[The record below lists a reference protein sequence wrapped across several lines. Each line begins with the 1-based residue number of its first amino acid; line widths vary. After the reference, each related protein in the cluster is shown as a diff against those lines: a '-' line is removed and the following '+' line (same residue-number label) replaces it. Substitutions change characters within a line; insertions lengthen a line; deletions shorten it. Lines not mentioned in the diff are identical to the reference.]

1 MERARASSVHR
12 TPRNMMKKV
21 TMEAF
26 SSVCVTRSKR
36 VTTTPI
42 TTEKEKKEEK
52 QRKECVGYAL
62 APPHPMRTRYSATRQ
77 KLSEWDPAN

>member
-26 SSVCVTRSKR
+26 ASVCVTRSKR
-36 VTTTPI
+36 VTTTPT
-42 TTEKEKKEEK
+42 TTEKEEKKKNSEK
-52 QRKECVGYAL
+52 SVSDTRSF
-62 APPHPMRTRYSATRQ
+62 HRTQ
-77 KLSEWDPAN
+77 

>member
-42 TTEKEKKEEK
+42 TTEKEKTAKGVC
-52 QRKECVGYAL
+52 RIRARYT
-62 APPHPMRTRYSATRQ
+62 APNENTIFRHA
-77 KLSEWDPAN
+77 SEAE

>member
-1 MERARASSVHR
+1 
-12 TPRNMMKKV
+12 MMKKA

-42 TTEKEKKEEK
+42 TTEKGKKMKNSE
-52 QRKECVGYAL
+52 RSVSDTRSL
-62 APPHPMRTRYSATRQ
+62 HRTQ
-77 KLSEWDPAN
+77 

>member
-26 SSVCVTRSKR
+26 ASVCVTRSKR

-42 TTEKEKKEEK
+42 TTEKEKKKKKNSE
-52 QRKECVGYAL
+52 RSVSDTRSL
-62 APPHPMRTRYSATRQ
+62 HRTQ
-77 KLSEWDPAN
+77 

>member
-1 MERARASSVHR
+1 
-12 TPRNMMKKV
+12 MMKKV

-42 TTEKEKKEEK
+42 TTEKEKKR
-52 QRKECVGYAL
+52 RKTAKGVCRIRARST
-62 APPHPMRTRYSATRQ
+62 APNENTIFRHA
-77 KLSEWDPAN
+77 SEAE